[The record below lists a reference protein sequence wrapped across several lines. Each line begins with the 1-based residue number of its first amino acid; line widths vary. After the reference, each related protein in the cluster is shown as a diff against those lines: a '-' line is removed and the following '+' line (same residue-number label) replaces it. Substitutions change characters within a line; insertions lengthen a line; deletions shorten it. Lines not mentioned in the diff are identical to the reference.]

1 MPKNRLLKRLL
12 FDTIKGLC
20 PPGRPRSNLNH
31 VALRDCQIC
40 RYVIVKSVKL
50 VGLTEMHKT
59 ERFGETTLVLP
70 YLAHHELECTVNIVV
85 VVFKH
90 MLACKHEAIGHD
102 DCEAITFEAR
112 ECARHMSECCTLLL
126 FIMQAA
132 PPRKQLSYTCL
143 PWAHV
148 FQCCSI
154 RKSCSLFPVAS
165 CGLLQQVSFGPRV

>member
-1 MPKNRLLKRLL
+1 ML
-12 FDTIKGLC
+12 
-20 PPGRPRSNLNH
+20 H
-31 VALRDCQIC
+31 
-40 RYVIVKSVKL
+40 YVIVKSPKP

-59 ERFGETTLVLP
+59 EHFGETTLSCT

-85 VVFKH
+85 VVVMKH
-90 MLACKHEAIGHD
+90 MLACKREAIGHD
-102 DCEAITFEAR
+102 DCEAITFEALG
-112 ECARHMSECCTLLL
+112 CARHMSECCTLLL
-126 FIMQAA
+126 LIMQAA

-165 CGLLQQVSFGPRV
+165 CALLQQVSFGPRV